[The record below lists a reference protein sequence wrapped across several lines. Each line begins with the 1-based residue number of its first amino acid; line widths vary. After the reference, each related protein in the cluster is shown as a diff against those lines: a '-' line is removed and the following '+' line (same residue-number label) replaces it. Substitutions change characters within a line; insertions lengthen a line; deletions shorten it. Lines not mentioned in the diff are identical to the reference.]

1 VGVNCSISASYIYK
15 SYPDPEY
22 LIAPLGLGHRLI
34 IAVEI
39 RILLFKI
46 GAIDTWRKVM
56 FLQLF
61 IGIGLP

>member
-15 SYPDPEY
+15 SYPEY

>member
-1 VGVNCSISASYIYK
+1 VGVNCSISASNIYK
-15 SYPDPEY
+15 SHPEY
-22 LIAPLGLGHRLI
+22 LIAPLGQRII

-39 RILLFKI
+39 RTLLFKI
-46 GAIDTWRKVM
+46 GTIDTWRKVM